1 MRWVSPGFEGGR
13 LVQVPAC
20 PGAIHALTELPPSL
34 PGRAA
39 EPAKKQ
45 EAHREDQEGH
55 FAPEDIV
62 DEDAATNDK
71 PEDQAPMV
79 SAQDLANG
87 SRPSEQGPA
96 PPMEED
102 DDAVPQDPSMAEE
115 DQPNN
120 EGPAMEED
128 PQQAYAHSPYGLP
141 APVGTRT
148 LVWEDRELGALV
160 WSRPLWRCKP

>member
-1 MRWVSPGFEGGR
+1 M
-13 LVQVPAC
+13 
-20 PGAIHALTELPPSL
+20 
-34 PGRAA
+34 
-39 EPAKKQ
+39 
-45 EAHREDQEGH
+45 
-55 FAPEDIV
+55 
-62 DEDAATNDK
+62 DEDVATNGE

-79 SAQDLANG
+79 SAQALAKG

-120 EGPAMEED
+120 EGPAMKED
-128 PQQAYAHSPYGLP
+128 PQQAYAHSPNGLP

-148 LVWEDRELGALV
+148 LVWG
-160 WSRPLWRCKP
+160 S